1 MIHPLSPTSE
11 AAPRAIPD
19 DESRTVGMSKHIARL
34 VILTLAALALVESA
48 CLAYPVVRALI
59 IPPRDNAAQRGA
71 RLAAELGCF
80 SCHGPGGRGGMPN
93 PGSKTGEV
101 PSFHEGTLMMY
112 AHDDDDMRGYIMN
125 GAPASKLARSEYRA
139 EMAAQLIRMP
149 AFKDVVSAAQLDD
162 LIAFLRASSGLL
174 GPPAGSLAERGAEVA
189 TANACFSCHG
199 MMGIGGIPNPGSLKG
214 YIPGFGGEDF
224 DELVRDEDELRG
236 WIRTGGIPRLRN
248 DVLAT
253 HFIERQRIQMPAFG
267 DQLSPADLDAVVAY
281 VRWLASGQWQQQAL
295 SR

>member
-1 MIHPLSPTSE
+1 MIHRLSPVSRSVPDTVAQDE
-11 AAPRAIPD
+11 PRTAGV
-19 DESRTVGMSKHIARL
+19 SAHLARL
-34 VILTLAALALVESA
+34 VILTLATLALVESA

-112 AHDDDDMRGYIMN
+112 AHDDDDVRGYILN
-125 GAPASKLARSEYRA
+125 GASASKLARPEYRA
-139 EMAAQLIRMP
+139 EMDAQLIRMP
-149 AFKDVVSAAQLDD
+149 AFKDIVTAAQVDD
-162 LIAFLRASSGLL
+162 LVAFLRASSGLL
-174 GPPAGSLAERGAEVA
+174 GPPAGSLAEHGADVA

-199 MMGIGGIPNPGSLKG
+199 MMGIGGVPNPGSLKG

-224 DELVRDEDELRG
+224 DELVRDDDELRG
-236 WIRTGGIPRLRN
+236 WIRTGGVPRLRN
-248 DVLAT
+248 DSLAA
-253 HFIERQRIQMPAFG
+253 HFIERQRIKMPAFG
-267 DQLSPADLDAVVAY
+267 NQLSSDDLDAVVAY
-281 VRWLASGQWQQQAL
+281 VRWLASGQWQKQPI
-295 SR
+295 SE

>member
-1 MIHPLSPTSE
+1 MIHPLSPVSRSVPDTITQDE
-11 AAPRAIPD
+11 PRTAGV
-19 DESRTVGMSKHIARL
+19 SAHLARL

-112 AHDDDDMRGYIMN
+112 AHDDDDVRGYILN
-125 GAPASKLARSEYRA
+125 GASASKLARPEYRA
-139 EMAAQLIRMP
+139 EMDAQLIRMP
-149 AFKDVVSAAQLDD
+149 AFKDVVTAAQVDD
-162 LIAFLRASSGLL
+162 LVAFLRASSGLL
-174 GPPAGSLAERGAEVA
+174 GPPAGSLAEHGADVA

-199 MMGIGGIPNPGSLKG
+199 MMGIGGVPNPGSLKG

-224 DELVRDEDELRG
+224 EELVRDDDELRG
-236 WIRTGGIPRLRN
+236 WIRTGGVPRLRN
-248 DVLAT
+248 DALAA
-253 HFIERQRIQMPAFG
+253 HFIERQRVKMPAFG
-267 DQLSPADLDAVVAY
+267 NQLSSADLDAVVAY
-281 VRWLASGQWQQQAL
+281 VRWLASGQWQKQPI
-295 SR
+295 SE

>member
-1 MIHPLSPTSE
+1 MIHPLNPVSRSVPDTIAQDE
-11 AAPRAIPD
+11 PRTAGV
-19 DESRTVGMSKHIARL
+19 SAHIARL

-112 AHDDDDMRGYIMN
+112 AHDDDDVRGYILN
-125 GAPASKLARSEYRA
+125 GASASKLARPEYRA
-139 EMAAQLIRMP
+139 EMDAQLIRMP
-149 AFKDVVSAAQLDD
+149 AFKDVVTAAQVDD
-162 LIAFLRASSGLL
+162 LVAFLRASSGLL
-174 GPPAGSLAERGAEVA
+174 APPAGSPAEHGADVA

-199 MMGIGGIPNPGSLKG
+199 MMGIGGVPNPGSLKG

-224 DELVRDEDELRG
+224 EELVRDDDELRG
-236 WIRTGGIPRLRN
+236 WIRTGGVPRLRN
-248 DVLAT
+248 DALAA
-253 HFIERQRIQMPAFG
+253 HFIERQRVKMPAFG
-267 DQLSPADLDAVVAY
+267 NQLSSADLDAVVAY
-281 VRWLASGQWQQQAL
+281 VRWLASGQWQKQPI
-295 SR
+295 SE

>member
-1 MIHPLSPTSE
+1 MIHPLSPVSRSVPDTITQDE
-11 AAPRAIPD
+11 PRTAGV
-19 DESRTVGMSKHIARL
+19 SAHLARL

-112 AHDDDDMRGYIMN
+112 AHDDDDVRGYILN
-125 GAPASKLARSEYRA
+125 GASASKLARPEYRA
-139 EMAAQLIRMP
+139 EMDAQLIRMP
-149 AFKDVVSAAQLDD
+149 AFKDVVTAAQVDD
-162 LIAFLRASSGLL
+162 LVAFLRASSGLL
-174 GPPAGSLAERGAEVA
+174 GPPAGSLAEHGGDVA

-224 DELVRDEDELRG
+224 EELVRDDDELRG
-236 WIRTGGIPRLRN
+236 WIRTGGVPRLRN
-248 DVLAT
+248 DALAA
-253 HFIERQRIQMPAFG
+253 HFIERQRVKMPAFG
-267 DQLSPADLDAVVAY
+267 NQLSSADLDAVVAY
-281 VRWLASGQWQQQAL
+281 VRWLASGQWQKQPI
-295 SR
+295 SE